1 MKMKFLFILSIIIFI
16 SIAINVHAEENKTI
30 LASSETT
37 GQKCGSNC
45 DWVIYNDGTM
55 VVSGTGPMHE
65 YVNDYNQRPWIN
77 YLQNIQSVEIQEG
90 ITTVGWNAFY
100 NTAVTSATLADSV
113 EYISAG
119 GFQDTLQELI
129 IGENSKLGKTQTDTA
144 IGTYVG
150 VMRVDHL
157 VISCKGGI
165 EKCQTKQNLFTDIGI
180 STDFRFYEEKDSNGK
195 ITLKYEKGGYKT
207 YDSHGN
213 ITGKYDLEGNIL
225 ETYAYN
231 PDGSILTYDT
241 NGKLIGI
248 QGKRIL
254 TVDEAS
260 ALVKGNKNTFSI
272 RYR

>member
-1 MKMKFLFILSIIIFI
+1 MKMKFLFILNVIIFI
-16 SIAINVHAEENKTI
+16 FIAMNVHSQENKTI

-65 YVNDYNQRPWIN
+65 YVHDYNQRPWIN

-100 NTAVTSATLADSV
+100 NTAITSATLADSV
-113 EYISAG
+113 EYLSAG
-119 GFQDTLQELI
+119 SFRNPLQELI
-129 IGENSKLGKTQTDTA
+129 IGENSKLNKTKTT
-144 IGTYVG
+144 GGETYG
-150 VMRVDHL
+150 GIMGIDNL
-157 VISCKGGI
+157 IISCKGDI

-180 STDFRFYEEKDSNGK
+180 STDFRFYEEKDDNGNVV
-195 ITLKYEKGGYKT
+195 LKYESGGYKT
-207 YDSHGN
+207 YDSQGN
-213 ITGKYDLEGNIL
+213 ITGKYDLSGNIL
-225 ETYAYN
+225 EQYIKN